1 MAASKAEG
9 QEIVMVVGNTGAG
22 KSAFINL
29 LHGCQFALVVEFA
42 PDASRGCLEKILD
55 LLSEN
60 LVRHVVTIVDVA
72 LIAHAADEVIT
83 LVHTTTEA
91 VEVGLRACIVRAH
104 EGVSVKICRWLD
116 PSDGK

>member
-1 MAASKAEG
+1 MNLIAILL
-9 QEIVMVVGNTGAG
+9 EIEQLFGELLFPEMT
-22 KSAFINL
+22 

-83 LVHTTTEA
+83 LVHTTT
-91 VEVGLRACIVRAH
+91 
-104 EGVSVKICRWLD
+104 
-116 PSDGK
+116 